1 MLLNFVIFIVSL
13 SALIWGADML
23 ISQSEKIALKFR
35 ISEYV
40 IGATLIAVGT
50 SLPEMAASV
59 AASMNGKAE
68 MAVANVIGSNILN
81 ITLVLA
87 SVFVIARR
95 ISPDRDFFARDSSWA
110 LFPVLILSVM
120 AMSGQFGRFDGAL
133 LVILMGAYLLFLKE
147 SASDTLLGESAEIEF
162 AEDSFSW
169 KNTASLLVAG
179 LILVIVGADYTVSSA
194 SEIARG
200 FGVSEW
206 IVGIL
211 MISMGTSMPELMVSI
226 VAVKKGKA
234 DMAIGNIIGSNM
246 ANLTIVLGSAA
257 IVNPISLDMS
267 GYLFDIGTMISATL
281 MLVFI
286 TANQLYT
293 KPAGISLLVLLSIFL
308 EHTVTSAT

>member
-23 ISQSEKIALKFR
+23 INQSEKIALKFR

-110 LFPVLILSVM
+110 LFPVLIFSVM

-226 VAVKKGKA
+226 VAAKKGKA